1 MDHCTGRPQCQ
12 GQADDNLE
20 TLATNIMVWDDIQ
33 DSGVTFHFT
42 RVSTHV
48 QLSLLAPSDLSF
60 QFVGNR
66 SRLWVVGGMR
76 RGSAVA
82 TRTMTMSML

>member
-1 MDHCTGRPQCQ
+1 
-12 GQADDNLE
+12 
-20 TLATNIMVWDDIQ
+20 MVWDDIQ

-76 RGSAVA
+76 DSAVA